1 MMCPDDRAINH
12 LDGGVAA
19 AVGKRLEHQVP
30 KPAQR
35 PASELAVNGV
45 PIAKLLGQVTPR
57 RAGPRDPEH
66 RIKRPAM
73 IPWRAASQG
82 AGLYHEGLKTL
93 PFRVR

>member
-1 MMCPDDRAINH
+1 MMCPDDSAIDH
-12 LDGGVAA
+12 LDGGVSATISE
-19 AVGKRLEHQVP
+19 RFEHQVP

-35 PASELAVNGV
+35 PASELAVNRV
-45 PIAKLLGQVTPR
+45 PIAKFRGQVTPR

-73 IPWRAASQG
+73 VPWRAASQG
-82 AGLYHEGLKTL
+82 AGLNDEGLKIP